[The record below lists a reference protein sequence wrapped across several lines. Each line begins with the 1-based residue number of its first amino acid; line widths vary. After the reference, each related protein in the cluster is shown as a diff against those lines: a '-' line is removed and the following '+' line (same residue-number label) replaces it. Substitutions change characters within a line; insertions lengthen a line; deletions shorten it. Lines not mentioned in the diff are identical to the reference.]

1 MMCRMAYAVSV
12 SVEPLLT
19 NRNRLTTAF
28 RLILA
33 IPHLILVGGK
43 GFTFLNRNSDGYTS
57 FGGEAGLL
65 GAVAFFL
72 AIVSWFTIVISGKH
86 LIGIRQFTNFYLRWR
101 GGGGAYFMVV

>member
-1 MMCRMAYAVSV
+1 MMCRMDYPVSV
-12 SVEPLLT
+12 GVEPLRT

-33 IPHLILVGGK
+33 IPHLILIGGI
-43 GFTFLNRNSDGYTS
+43 GFSAVNRNSDGFTS

-72 AIVSWFTIVISGKH
+72 AIVSWFTIVISGQH
-86 LIGIRQFTNFYLRWR
+86 IVGIRQFTNFYLR
-101 GGGGAYFMVV
+101 